1 MNLRVRIVTIPTF
14 KIIIIK
20 VILYIKDGID
30 ITDKTKLTSS
40 RDKNNLQKKKNTNQ
54 KSLDTF
60 NQLNP
65 V

>member
-20 VILYIKDGID
+20 VIVHIKDGID

-60 NQLNP
+60 DQLNP

>member
-1 MNLRVRIVTIPTF
+1 MNVRVRIVTIPTL

-20 VILYIKDGID
+20 VILHIKDGID
-30 ITDKTKLTSS
+30 ISDKTKLTSS

-60 NQLNP
+60 DQLNP